1 MVNEYW
7 SKKPYTLEIPSIL
20 GNCTLCFMKGKNAI
34 LAILR
39 EYPELANEWIEDEK
53 RSKYTYLNGVTIETL
68 KSIAQNNLFKEFDL
82 DNINPAFDCACT
94 T

>member
-1 MVNEYW
+1 
-7 SKKPYTLEIPSIL
+7 
-20 GNCTLCFMKGKNAI
+20 MKGKNAI

-39 EYPELANEWIEDEK
+39 EYPELADEWINDEK
-53 RSKYTYLNGVTIETL
+53 NSKYTYFNGVTIETL

-82 DNINPAFDCACT
+82 DNINPAYDCACT